1 MANDTIKINGK
12 VKEVLNGTTFRVL
25 LENGV
30 LIIANPSGK
39 MRMRHIQLLPGDNV
53 EVELSPYDLTKGR
66 IVRRN

>member
-1 MANDTIKINGK
+1 MANDTIKINGL

-39 MRMRHIQLLPGDNV
+39 MRMHHIQLLPGDKV

-66 IVRRN
+66 IVKRN

>member
-1 MANDTIKINGK
+1 MANDTIKVNGK
-12 VKEVLNGTTFRVL
+12 VKEVLNGTTFRVQ

-39 MRMRHIQLLPGDNV
+39 MRMHHIQLLPGDHV